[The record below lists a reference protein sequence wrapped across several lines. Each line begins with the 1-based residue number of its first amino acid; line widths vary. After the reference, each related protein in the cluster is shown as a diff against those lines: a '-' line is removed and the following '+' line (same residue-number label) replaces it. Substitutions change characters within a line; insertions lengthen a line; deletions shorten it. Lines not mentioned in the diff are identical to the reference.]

1 MKPMAVRG
9 ELLGIRVVVF
19 DSREAVKLF
28 REGFYGKPFGIR
40 KPKEPEFD
48 APLEL
53 SLLEAL
59 YLVEKGLLE
68 VWVPG
73 RGEPLSLDELREKAR
88 RAIADLDQQYLVY
101 KELRDGGYVV
111 RSGLKFGS
119 DFAVYEYGPGIDHAP
134 FLVHVMDMHAD
145 LDPIEIVR
153 AGRLSHAVRKTFIIA
168 AVDKDR
174 GQARYITFKWYKP

>member
-1 MKPMAVRG
+1 M
-9 ELLGIRVVVF
+9 VF
-19 DSREAVKLF
+19 DREDAVSLF
-28 REGFYGKPFGIR
+28 KNGFYGKPFGIR

-53 SLLEAL
+53 SLLEAT
-59 YLVEKGLLE
+59 YLAEKGLLE
-68 VWVPG
+68 VWTPG
-73 RGEPLSLDELREKAR
+73 RDEPLSIDELRERAR
-88 RAIADLDQQYLVY
+88 RAIAEFDQQYLVY
-101 KELRDGGYVV
+101 KELREGGYVV

-153 AGRLSHAVRKTFIIA
+153 AGRLSHAVRKTFIVA
-168 AVDKDR
+168 AVDRAR